1 MNEIK
6 IKVKEFIR
14 ENFLINDD
22 MALDDS
28 QSLLESGVLDSTS
41 VLELLAFLEETF
53 DITIDDEEIVPENLD
68 SIQNIVQFVESKKVS
83 VGN

>member
-6 IKVKEFIR
+6 TKVKEFIR